1 VRPTRK
7 KSIVPLLAAGLAT
20 ALLGFAAQIVSQT
33 NPPLVKPLARGGAP
47 DWEPLTKFPNDVFT
61 FVRIRYH
68 STSRNFRT
76 HWSGDYPDA
85 DLNFSHRLQELTS
98 MQVAPDGLVL
108 DLTDDGLLDHPF
120 AFMSSPGRMYLSEE
134 EARGLRHYLDSG
146 GFLMVDDFWG
156 REHLENVEEEFS
168 KVLPDLKPVNLP
180 LSHPIFNIV
189 YQLKAKPQVPSIR
202 AWSLGHKIEP
212 WHGDM
217 TDPDPHFMGYF
228 NARGRLMIL
237 LCHNNDL
244 ADGWE
249 REGENIEYFRIYSE
263 PQSYPMGINIVVYAL
278 TH

>member
-1 VRPTRK
+1 MEVRLARQT
-7 KSIVPLLAAGLAT
+7 SFILILTSCLAAV
-20 ALLGFAAQIVSQT
+20 LLGFASQS
-33 NPPLVKPLARGGAP
+33 NPPIETPTDRGGAP
-47 DWEPLTKFPNDVFT
+47 TWEPRTKFPNDVFT
-61 FVRIRYH
+61 FVRIRYR
-68 STSRNFRT
+68 STRQNFRT

-98 MQVAPDGLVL
+98 LQVAPEGLVF
-108 DLTDDGLLDHPF
+108 DLTDQTLLNYPF
-120 AFMSSPGRMYLSEE
+120 AYMSSPGRMYLSED
-134 EARGLRHYLDSG
+134 EALGLRRYVASG

-156 REHLENVEEEFS
+156 REHLENVEAEFS

-180 LSHPIFNIV
+180 LSHPIFHIV
-189 YQLKAKPQVPSIR
+189 YQLKEKPQVPSIR
-202 AWSLGHKIEP
+202 AWSMGHKIEP

-228 NARGRLMIL
+228 NAQGRLMIL

-249 REGENIEYFRIYSE
+249 REGENIEYFRRYSE
-263 PQSYPMGINIVVYAL
+263 PWSYPMGINIVVYAM